1 VKPARAMR
9 TICFL
14 LLLLILFGA
23 VIPSPP
29 AKAQDPAVTVIR
41 VLKVEG
47 MITRGTTTYLRQGLE
62 TAARENVDV
71 LVFVINTPGGLVD
84 ATLDIIQD
92 ILNSPIPIIT
102 YVAPRG
108 AIAASAGSFILL
120 SGHVAAMSSGST
132 TGSAMPIVVNPSD
145 GESRPADEKTILF
158 LAGHMRSVAR
168 ARNRPEEIASR
179 FVTENL
185 ALTDQEALETGI
197 VDELADNLDSLLM
210 MIDGREV
217 DVLGNSV
224 ILRTARADV
233 SELEMNT
240 QQQFINIISNPEVA
254 FILFLIGFYGLFF
267 GLNTPGTFIPE
278 VIGAICLVLALFGL
292 GMFAVNTTGVVLLIL
307 AIVFFI
313 AEVLTPTF
321 GVLTL
326 AGVMSMVL
334 GAMLLPFEPLLPAA
348 WYIAFRRTV
357 LGMAAV
363 TGGFLAL
370 VVTKLVPLRK
380 VPAAQSQ
387 QGLMGYTA
395 VAIDDLAPQGTVRIR
410 GEIWKA
416 RSSSG
421 KNIVSGSRVRVL
433 YVEGMVLIVEEADLI
448 AE

>member
-1 VKPARAMR
+1 MKPAQGIRR
-9 TICFL
+9 ICL
-14 LLLLILFGA
+14 LLLLLMLLSVA
-23 VIPSPP
+23 LPKPP
-29 AKAQDPAVTVIR
+29 VNAQDSAVTVIR
-41 VLKVEG
+41 VLSVEG
-47 MITRGTTTYLRQGLE
+47 VITRGTTTYLRQGLE
-62 TAARENVDV
+62 TALRENVDV

-120 SGHVAAMSSGST
+120 SGHLAAMSPGST

-168 ARNRPEEIASR
+168 ARNRPEDIASR

-197 VDELADNLDSLLM
+197 VDEIADNLDRLLEQ
-210 MIDGREV
+210 IDGREV
-217 DVLGNSV
+217 DVLGV
-224 ILRTARADV
+224 PVVLQTARADV
-233 SELEMNT
+233 SELEMTN

-278 VIGAICLVLALFGL
+278 VVGAICLVLALFGL

-321 GVLTL
+321 GILTL
-326 AGVMSMVL
+326 AGVISMVL

-357 LGMAAV
+357 FGMAAV
-363 TGGFLAL
+363 TGGFLAF
-370 VVTKLVPLRK
+370 VVTKLIPLRK

-387 QGLMGYTA
+387 QGLMGYSGIA
-395 VAIDDLAPQGTVRIR
+395 MEDLSPQGAVRIR
-410 GEIWKA
+410 GEIWRA
-416 RSSSG
+416 RTASG
-421 KNIVSGSRVRVL
+421 ETILQGTRVRVL
-433 YVEGMVLIVEEADLI
+433 EVDGMVLVVTEADP
-448 AE
+448 AG